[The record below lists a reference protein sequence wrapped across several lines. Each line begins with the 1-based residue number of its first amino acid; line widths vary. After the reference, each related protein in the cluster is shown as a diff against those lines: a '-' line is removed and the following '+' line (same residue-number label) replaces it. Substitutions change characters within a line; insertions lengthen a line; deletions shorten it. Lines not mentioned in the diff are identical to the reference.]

1 LDKEVTLLQLTVGP
15 LVLRLGGE
23 VVLNVERLTDL
34 LGRLAS
40 DHVGDGLATD
50 IEEWNRWF
58 VKVDQGILFIPLFDP
73 GGHLTRVGECL
84 AVLVVCGEEDH
95 VGDGLAANGEEG
107 LHVNVVGGEDELMM
121 VDLHEL
127 LVPLF
132 DVGGLLAGIGVIDL
146 SGRWAVLVLGIPLE
160 GLLEDVLD
168 DLE

>member
-1 LDKEVTLLQLTVGP
+1 VVG
-15 LVLRLGGE
+15 
-23 VVLNVERLTDL
+23 
-34 LGRLAS
+34 
-40 DHVGDGLATD
+40 
-50 IEEWNRWF
+50 
-58 VKVDQGILFIPLFDP
+58 
-73 GGHLTRVGECL
+73 
-84 AVLVVCGEEDH
+84 GEEDH